1 MTQGVNQAVNQ
12 VENKW
17 DFKYINNNKL
27 MLISLFL
34 FVLLTF
40 YQA

>member
-1 MTQGVNQAVNQ
+1 MTQGVNQGVN
-12 VENKW
+12 KG
-17 DFKYINNNKL
+17 DFKFINNNKL